1 MDNVPNAVMETTPPP
16 VPQSTPQTI
25 QEATPKPKKRVGL
38 VVLAILLSLIVV
50 GLLVYIA
57 YEKEYIQIPFLSKTN
72 SAQDTEENGNT
83 DNSDATEADDA
94 VATTTF
100 TGDTVTATLPEGW
113 TMQEYYDGQGSEY
126 LSEGPD
132 YVGLT
137 GLKLFNPDGVQ
148 MFYLAGV
155 NGIGFAGC
163 SEYYAFADD
172 NPAYR
177 AQAQASADEM
187 GDPMNINDFSS
198 MPYFEYEMLGRT
210 VRRIATKIYL
220 DDEEGNNYFEA
231 PCFNVVVTFE
241 GLSYTDETNNPYQ
254 AYFYGFNTTITGD
267 ELLQVDSILESLSLV
282 E

>member
-1 MDNVPNAVMETTPPP
+1 MDTVSNGTMETPTP
-16 VPQSTPQTI
+16 TPQA
-25 QEATPKPKKRVGL
+25 ATKPASKPKSKSNGGL
-38 VVLAILLSLIVV
+38 VALCICLALIIV

-57 YEKEYIQIPFLSKTN
+57 YEKEYIQIPFLSKNDT
-72 SAQDTEENGNT
+72 STEKTEEKKT
-83 DNSDATEADDA
+83 DDTTTAA
-94 VATTTF
+94 ATTTF
-100 TGDTVTATLPEGW
+100 TGTTVTATLPAGW
-113 TMQEYYDGQGSEY
+113 TMQEYYNGQGTEY
-126 LSEGPD
+126 LSEGPN
-132 YVGLT
+132 YEGLT
-137 GLKLFNPDGVQ
+137 GIKIFNASSTE
-148 MFYLAGV
+148 MFHLSAV

-241 GLSYTDETNNPYQ
+241 GLHFTDETSQPYE

-267 ELLQVDSILESLSLV
+267 ELLKVDDILKSMSVV

>member
-1 MDNVPNAVMETTPPP
+1 MDTVPNVPMETPTP
-16 VPQSTPQTI
+16 VPTPTPQP
-25 QEATPKPKKRVGL
+25 ASKPKSNGGL
-38 VVLAILLSLIVV
+38 IALCICLALIVV

-83 DNSDATEADDA
+83 DNTDATEADDV

-100 TGDTVTATLPEGW
+100 TGETITATLPEGW
-113 TMQEYYDGQGSEY
+113 TMQEYYDGAGTEY
-126 LSEGPD
+126 LSEGPN
-132 YVGLT
+132 YEGLT
-137 GLKLFNPDGVQ
+137 GIKIFNEDDTS

-177 AQAQASADEM
+177 AQAQASADEI
-187 GDPMNINDFSS
+187 GDAMNINDFSN
-198 MPYFEYEMLGRT
+198 MPYVEYEVLGRT
-210 VRRIATKIYL
+210 IRRIATKIYL

-231 PCFNVVVTFE
+231 PCFNVIVTFE
-241 GLSYTDETNNPYQ
+241 GLSYTDETNNPYE

-267 ELLQVDSILESLSLV
+267 ELLKVDDILKSMDVV

>member
-1 MDNVPNAVMETTPPP
+1 MDNVPNVPMETTPPP
-16 VPQSTPQTI
+16 MPQQAPQVV
-25 QEATPKPKKRVGL
+25 QEVAPKTKKSGGL
-38 VVLAILLSLIVV
+38 VVLVIFLALIVV

-72 SAQDTEENGNT
+72 SSADNTEDENTNNGDVAETEE
-83 DNSDATEADDA
+83 SS
-94 VATTTF
+94 TTTF
-100 TGDTVTATLPEGW
+100 TGDTLTATLPEGW
-113 TMQEYYDGQGSEY
+113 TMQEYYDGQGTEY

-137 GLKLFNPDGVQ
+137 GLKIFNPAGES
-148 MFYLAGV
+148 MFYLAAV

-177 AQAQASADEM
+177 AEAQAAADEM
-187 GDPMNINDFSS
+187 GETMNINDFSN
-198 MPYFEYEMLGRT
+198 MPYAEYEVLGRT

-220 DDEEGNNYFEA
+220 DDEEGNNFFEA
-231 PCFNVVVTFE
+231 PCFNVVVTFD
-241 GLSYTDETNNPYQ
+241 GLSYTDADNIPYE

-267 ELLQVDSILESLSLV
+267 ELLKVDDILKSMSLV

>member
-1 MDNVPNAVMETTPPP
+1 MDTVPNGTMETPTP
-16 VPQSTPQTI
+16 TPQT
-25 QEATPKPKKRVGL
+25 ASKPKPKSNGGL
-38 VVLAILLSLIVV
+38 VALCICLGLIVV

-57 YEKEYIQIPFLSKTN
+57 YEKEYIQIPFLSKNDT
-72 SAQDTEENGNT
+72 STEKTEEKKT
-83 DNSDATEADDA
+83 DDTTVAAT
-94 VATTTF
+94 TTTF
-100 TGDTVTATLPEGW
+100 TGETVTATLPTGW
-113 TMQEYYDGQGSEY
+113 TMQEYYDGQGTEY
-126 LSEGPD
+126 LSKGPA
-132 YVGLT
+132 YKGLT
-137 GLKLFNPDGVQ
+137 GIKIFNASNTS

-187 GDPMNINDFSS
+187 GDPMNINNFSS
-198 MPYFEYEMLGRT
+198 MPYFEYEVLGRT

-220 DDEEGNNYFEA
+220 DATEGNNYFEA

-241 GLSYTDETNNPYQ
+241 GLAYTDATNQQYE

-267 ELLQVDSILESLSLV
+267 ELLKVDDILKSMKVV

>member
-1 MDNVPNAVMETTPPP
+1 MDTVPNVPMETPTP
-16 VPQSTPQTI
+16 TPQP
-25 QEATPKPKKRVGL
+25 ASKPKSKSNGGL
-38 VVLAILLSLIVV
+38 VALCICLALIVV

-57 YEKEYIQIPFLSKTN
+57 YEKEYIEIPFLSKTN
-72 SAQDTEENGNT
+72 SAQNTEEDANT
-83 DNSDATEADDA
+83 DDTDATEAGDA
-94 VATTTF
+94 VTTTTF
-100 TGDTVTATLPEGW
+100 TGETVTATLPEGW
-113 TMQEYYDGQGSEY
+113 TMQEYYNGQGSEY
-126 LSEGPD
+126 LSDGPD

-137 GLKLFNPDGVQ
+137 GIKIFNEDDTS

-187 GDPMNINDFSS
+187 GDPMNINDFSN
-198 MPYFEYEMLGRT
+198 MPYVEYEVLGRT
-210 VRRIATKIYL
+210 VRRVATKIYL

-241 GLSYTDETNNPYQ
+241 GLSYTDETNIPYE

-267 ELLQVDSILESLSLV
+267 ELLKVDDILKSMSLT

>member
-1 MDNVPNAVMETTPPP
+1 MDTVPKVTETQQP
-16 VPQSTPQTI
+16 TPQP
-25 QEATPKPKKRVGL
+25 TPKPKSKGGL
-38 VVLAILLSLIVV
+38 IALCICLALIII

-72 SAQDTEENGNT
+72 SSADTEEDGNT
-83 DNSDATEADDA
+83 EDADATEADD
-94 VATTTF
+94 VAATTTTF
-100 TGDTVTATLPEGW
+100 TGETVTATLPTGW
-113 TMQEYYDGQGSEY
+113 TMQEFYDGTGSDY

-132 YVGLT
+132 YKGLT
-137 GLKLFNPDGVQ
+137 GLKIFNASNTQ

-163 SEYYAFADD
+163 TEYYAFADD

-187 GDPMNINDFSS
+187 GESMNINNFSS
-198 MPYFEYEMLGRT
+198 MPYTEYEVLGRT

-231 PCFNVVVTFE
+231 PCFNVIVTFE
-241 GLSYTDETNNPYQ
+241 GLSYTDETNNPYE

-267 ELLQVDSILESLSLV
+267 ELLKVDDILKSMDVV

>member
-1 MDNVPNAVMETTPPP
+1 MDTVPNVPMETPTPIPTPTPPP
-16 VPQSTPQTI
+16 
-25 QEATPKPKKRVGL
+25 ATKPKSKSNGGL
-38 VVLAILLSLIVV
+38 VALCICLALIVV

-57 YEKEYIQIPFLSKTN
+57 YEKEYIQIPFLSKTD

-83 DNSDATEADDA
+83 DNTDATETDDV

-100 TGDTVTATLPEGW
+100 TGDTVTATLPEDW
-113 TMQEYYDGQGSEY
+113 TMQEYYDGLGSEY
-126 LSEGPD
+126 LSEGPN
-132 YVGLT
+132 YSGLT
-137 GLKLFNPDGVQ
+137 GIKIFNASNTS

-155 NGIGFAGC
+155 NGIGFEGC

-177 AQAQASADEM
+177 AEAQASADLM
-187 GDPMNINDFSS
+187 GDPMNINDFSN
-198 MPYFEYEMLGRT
+198 MPYAEYEVLGRT

-241 GLSYTDETNNPYQ
+241 GLSYTDETNNPYE
-254 AYFYGFNTTITGD
+254 AYFYGFNTAITGEELLKVDDILKSLTIT
-267 ELLQVDSILESLSLV
+267 E
-282 E
+282 